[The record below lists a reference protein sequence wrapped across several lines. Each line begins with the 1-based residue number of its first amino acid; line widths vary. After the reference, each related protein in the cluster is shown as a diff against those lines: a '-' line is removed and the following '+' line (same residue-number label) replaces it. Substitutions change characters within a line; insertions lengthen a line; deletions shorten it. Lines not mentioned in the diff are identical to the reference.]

1 MSSTGFRG
9 PSLDLSPRPSV
20 RAVVVLSL
28 LHMAAIT
35 LTVLAQLPKWAAA
48 TMILLFLASWL
59 TLRRHAAFGY
69 GPRALRHLI
78 LHAEGGW
85 TVESVRDGRQDAE
98 LLGSSVAQSW
108 IIVLNFRLKQGGT
121 RSRVL
126 AGDELDAEALRRLR
140 ARLLAG

>member
-1 MSSTGFRG
+1 MSSSAFNI
-9 PSLDLSPRPSV
+9 SLDLSPRPSV
-20 RAVVVLSL
+20 RAVVSMSL

-35 LTVLAQLPKWAAA
+35 LIVLAHLPKWEALGMA
-48 TMILLFLASWL
+48 LLLLASWL

-69 GPRALRHLI
+69 GPRALNHLI

-85 TVESVRDGRQDAE
+85 TVESARDGRQDAE

-108 IIVLNFRLKQGGT
+108 IIVLNFRLKQGGK

-126 AGDELDAEALRRLR
+126 VGDELDADVLRRLR
-140 ARLLAG
+140 ARLLTR

>member
-1 MSSTGFRG
+1 MSSSAFST
-9 PSLDLSPRPSV
+9 SLDLSPRPSV
-20 RAVVVLSL
+20 RAVVSVSL

-35 LTVLAQLPKWAAA
+35 LIVLAHLPKWASLGMA
-48 TMILLFLASWL
+48 LLLLASWL

-85 TVESVRDGRQDAE
+85 TVESARDGRQDAE

-108 IIVLNFRLKQGGT
+108 IIVLNFKLRQGG
-121 RSRVL
+121 RRRRVL
-126 AGDELDAEALRRLR
+126 VGDELDAEALRRLR

>member
-1 MSSTGFRG
+1 MSSTAFNTTI
-9 PSLDLSPRPSV
+9 DLSLRPSV

-28 LHMAAIT
+28 VHMAAIT
-35 LTVLAQLPKWAAA
+35 LIVLAQLPKWGALVM
-48 TMILLFLASWL
+48 TLLLLASWL
-59 TLRRHAAFGY
+59 TLRRHPAFGY
-69 GPRALRHLI
+69 GARALNRLI
-78 LHAEGGW
+78 LHSEGGW
-85 TVESVRDGRQDAE
+85 TVESPRDGRQDAE

-140 ARLLAG
+140 ARLQPG

>member
-1 MSSTGFRG
+1 MSSNAFNTT
-9 PSLDLSPRPSV
+9 LDLSPLPSV

-28 LHMAAIT
+28 VHMAAIT
-35 LTVLAQLPKWAAA
+35 LIVLARLPKWGALVMA
-48 TMILLFLASWL
+48 LLLLASWL
-59 TLRRHAAFGY
+59 SLRRHAAFGY
-69 GPRALRHLI
+69 GPRALHRLI

-85 TVESVRDGRQDAE
+85 TVESTRDGRQDAE

-108 IIVLNFRLKQGGT
+108 IIVLNFKLKQGGT

-140 ARLLAG
+140 ARLQAG